1 MNQSCGCCAG
11 TERLTPAVT
20 ANPPGLD
27 ALHYR
32 AGTHGSFLETML
44 ARLSSLRIGSTSPL
58 AGLNARTGDDPSIAL
73 LDAWATVA
81 DVLTFYTE
89 RIANEGYLRTATERS
104 SILELARLV
113 GYRLRPGLAA
123 STYVA
128 YLLDIV
134 AGQDTTVTIA
144 AASRIQSVPGPGELP
159 QSFET
164 AEGLYAQAS
173 WNMLRPRLTRPVIPA
188 HGMKTLYA
196 AGISTQLNPN
206 DRVLLGIPGEP
217 TPDVRR
223 VASVIAD
230 PAENRTAITLQP
242 VEPQRSGHKPSAGPH
257 GSGAA
262 VLALGEL
269 IGPLAQPPSR
279 PPASGRQLDR
289 DPAALFALGSDLGP
303 QLLSVLNPAI
313 KGAVYQ
319 AWAGA
324 TLAAQPPPDRLLAQ
338 RLRAVPFGATAP
350 LKPILNDNGAV
361 IGTEEWPLSGL
372 GTIRARVTYL
382 RGVPVS
388 ATADLTVGVSSA
400 TATVPTPLPA
410 DQTYQLGSLG
420 SVRVQNATDKNTGAG
435 TLTLTFTG
443 SISRTMT
450 IGVPPIVLEVAP
462 AAAPVSV
469 GSGPLPVV
477 FDDQPD
483 TLWSPE
489 PGQTLHSTVGTHRVT
504 VGLSDRPRTLDV
516 SYQALLPSQNP
527 KVLALDAVYDRIQP
541 DTWAVIERGGD
552 DDPLAAWIT
561 KVETVSQA
569 AYNITATVTQLT
581 LDRDWLTGDDVLLSA
596 IRKVSVYAQ
605 SERLDLVPEPRDDPV
620 KGDVIELDALYGGLP
635 TGRFVI
641 VSGERTDIP
650 ATVGVQGTEL
660 GMLAGAEQSVDPDL
674 PGDTVHTTIRLAK
687 PLKYEYKRDTVRIFG
702 NVVKAT
708 HGESSSEALGS
719 GDGSKPAQA
728 FTLHRSPLTYLAAVT
743 PTGAQGTLEVR
754 VDGLL
759 WHEADTLAFAGPVDH
774 VYTTQTDDH
783 DATTAVFGDG
793 ARGARL
799 PTGAENV
806 RAAYRIGIGRPGN
819 VQAGQITQLQT
830 RPLGVS
836 GVTNPLP
843 ATGGADRDTL
853 DQARRNVPLAV
864 LALDRLVSVPDYAD
878 FARAR
883 AGIGRASAA
892 RLSDGTNTVVHLTV
906 AGTDDIP
913 IDETDDLFQS
923 LRQSVSAFGDA
934 GQPVQVAVRE
944 LLLIVMAAAVHVDAD
959 HRFDLLEPQIRAA
972 LLDRFGFGHRDLGQ
986 VVFKSELIATIQA
999 VPGVDRV
1006 GIDALGVAPAG
1017 LTPAQLQGFADG
1029 LAPPAPQLIP
1039 VELARPDPQGH
1050 GILPAQLALLSPLLP
1065 DTLILKER

>member
-1 MNQSCGCCAG
+1 VNQSCGCCAG

-32 AGTHGSFLETML
+32 VGTHGSFLETML
-44 ARLSSLRIGSTSPL
+44 ARLSSLRIDSTSSL
-58 AGLNARTGDDPSIAL
+58 AGLKVRTGDDPSIAL

-128 YLLDIV
+128 YLLDV
-134 AGQDTTVTIA
+134 VPGQDTTVTIP

-206 DRVLLGIPGEP
+206 DRVLLGIPGEL

-223 VASVIAD
+223 AASVIAD
-230 PAENRTAITLQP
+230 PAENRTAVTLQP
-242 VEPQRSGHKPSAGPH
+242 VEPQRSGHKLPAGPH
-257 GSGAA
+257 GPGTA
-262 VLALGEL
+262 VLALGKL

-279 PPASGRQLDR
+279 PPTSARQLDR

-313 KGAVYQ
+313 RGTVYQ

-324 TLAAQPPPDRLLAQ
+324 TLTAQPPPDRLLAQ

-388 ATADLTVGVSSA
+388 VTADLTGGVSSA

-435 TLTLTFTG
+435 TLTLTFSG

-450 IGVPPIVLEVAP
+450 IGVPPIVIGIAP

-483 TLWSPE
+483 TVWSPE
-489 PGQTLHSTVGTHRVT
+489 PGQTLHSTVGTHRIT
-504 VGLSDRPRTLDV
+504 IGLSDRPRTLDV

-527 KVLALDAVYDRIQP
+527 KVLPLDAVYDRIQP

-561 KVETVSQA
+561 KVETVSHA
-569 AYNITATVTQLT
+569 AYNITATVTELT

-635 TGRFVI
+635 TGRFLI

-650 ATVGVQGTEL
+650 ATAGVQGTEL
-660 GMLAGAEQSVDPDL
+660 VMLVGAEQLVDLDL

-702 NVVKAT
+702 NIVKAT
-708 HGESSSEALGS
+708 HGESSSEVLGS
-719 GDGSKPAQA
+719 GDGSKPGQA
-728 FTLHRSPLTYLAAVT
+728 FTLRRSPLTYLAAVT
-743 PTGAQGTLEVR
+743 PTGAQSTLEVR

-759 WHEADTLAFAGPVDH
+759 WREADTLAFAGPVDH
-774 VYTTQTDDH
+774 VYTTQSDDQ
-783 DATTAVFGDG
+783 DTTTAIFGDG

-806 RAAYRIGIGRPGN
+806 RAAYRIGIGGPGN
-819 VQAGQITQLQT
+819 VRAGQITQLQT
-830 RPLGVS
+830 RPLGVN
-836 GVTNPLP
+836 GVMNPLP

-923 LRQSVSAFGDA
+923 LRQSLSAFGDA
-934 GQPVQVAVRE
+934 SQPVQVAVRE

-986 VVFKSELIATIQA
+986 VVFQSELIATIQA

-1017 LTPAQLQGFADG
+1017 LTPAQLQAFADG